1 MNKSVVAAIAV
12 AINSYMEQEKPAR
25 ALLSR
30 AMPPPEVSPW
40 RLFGRQEL
48 IRARSRWQAR
58 RTNR

>member
-12 AINSYMEQEKPAR
+12 AINAYMEQEEPAR
-25 ALLSR
+25 LAPSR
-30 AMPPPEVSPW
+30 VTPHPEISAW
-40 RLFGRQEL
+40 RVFGRQEA